1 MAVKFKRKDL
11 ILPLIFGILFAIM
24 YPILPLKYFAAALVG
39 FVGLVAVLYD
49 IKIGIVGALFSI
61 PFLPDILSLLFI
73 IFLVMVYFY
82 DHLIKRK
89 NSLNFEPVYIPMILF
104 GIIIFI
110 GTITSINPVG
120 SFRDLTIHFVSLG
133 LVFVMVNSIN
143 RLEEFNVIVIFV
155 VFSATIVA
163 LIGLY
168 QYVVG
173 VPIDAAWVDVENN
186 PDIKARVYSVFGN
199 PNVLAEYLIMTIP
212 LSISLMW
219 YSKKIHKKIIFLATS
234 GVLILALVLTL
245 SRGGWIGFAFSALIF
260 VLLVEKRLLLSAIPI
275 VLGGILFLPQS
286 ILHRIMSIGNFADSS
301 NAYRLKMWE
310 ITLDIIKDNPIAGVG
325 LGHLPFKETFETY
338 IRTMPTYHAHN
349 TYLEIAAELG
359 IPGLIAFLI
368 LLFVVFKYGIQ
379 TLINGE
385 NRYIKIMA
393 AGVFSGLGGLLAH
406 GAVENVIYL
415 TRIIVYFWILIG
427 FILVLMKIKKQ
438 KETNIR

>member
-1 MAVKFKRKDL
+1 MAIKFKRKEL
-11 ILPLIFGILFAIM
+11 LLPLIFGILFAIM
-24 YPILPLKYFAAALVG
+24 YPILPLKYFAAVLIG
-39 FVGLVAVLYD
+39 FIGLVAILYD
-49 IKIGIVGALFSI
+49 IKIGIAAALFAI
-61 PFLPDILSLLFI
+61 PFLPDMISLLFI
-73 IFLVMVYFY
+73 VFLIMVYFY
-82 DHLIKRK
+82 EHLLKK
-89 NSLNFEPVYIPMILF
+89 ENSLNFEPVYIPMILY

-120 SFRDLTIHFVSLG
+120 SFRDLTIHLASLG
-133 LVFVMVNSIN
+133 LVFVMVNTIN
-143 RLEEFNVIVIFV
+143 KLEEFNVIVTLV

-173 VPIDAAWVDVENN
+173 VPIDASWIDVENN

-199 PNVLAEYLIMTIP
+199 PNVLAEYLIMIIP
-212 LSISLMW
+212 LSISLLW
-219 YSKKIHKKIIFLATS
+219 YSKKIHKKVIFLGTS
-234 GVLILALVLTL
+234 GVLIMALVLTL

-260 VLLVEKRLLLSAIPI
+260 ILLVEKRLLLSIIPI
-275 VLGGILFLPQS
+275 SLGGVLFLPQS
-286 ILHRIMSIGNFADSS
+286 ILHRIISIGNLADSS

-310 ITLDIIKDNPIAGVG
+310 IALDIIKDNPLAGVG
-325 LGHLPFKETFETY
+325 LGHLPFKQTFEMY

-359 IPGLIAFLI
+359 IPGLIAFLF
-368 LLFVVFKYGIQ
+368 LLFVVFKYGILS
-379 TLINGE
+379 LINGE

-393 AGVFSGLGGLLAH
+393 AGVFAGLGGLLAH

-438 KETNIR
+438 EEIQTR

>member
-1 MAVKFKRKDL
+1 MVINFKRKDL
-11 ILPLIFGILFAIM
+11 ILPLIFGVFFAIL
-24 YPILPLKYFAAALVG
+24 YPILPLKYFATVLLG
-39 FVGLVAVLYD
+39 FLGLIAILYD
-49 IKIGIVGALFSI
+49 IKVGIVAAVFAI
-61 PFLPDILSLLFI
+61 PFLPDMVSLLFI

-89 NSLNFEPVYIPMILF
+89 NSLHMGPEYMPLILY
-104 GIIIFI
+104 GLIILI
-110 GTITSINPVG
+110 GTLTSINPQG

-133 LVFVMVNSIN
+133 LVFVLINSID
-143 RLEEFNVIVIFV
+143 RLEEFNVIVTFI
-155 VFSATIVA
+155 VFSATLVA
-163 LIGLY
+163 LFGLY

-219 YSKKIHKKIIFLATS
+219 YSKKIHKKIIFLGTS
-234 GVLILALVLTL
+234 GILILALVLTL
-245 SRGGWIGFAFSALIF
+245 SRGGWIGFAVSALVF
-260 VLLVEKRLLLSAIPI
+260 VILIEKRLLLSIIPI
-275 VLGGILFLPQS
+275 SVAGIFLLPQS
-286 ILHRIMSIGNFADSS
+286 ILNRILSIGNLADSS
-301 NAYRLKMWE
+301 NSYRLTMWG
-310 ITLDIIKDNPIAGVG
+310 ITLDIIKDHPIAGVG
-325 LGHLPFKETFETY
+325 FGHIPFKQTFETY

-359 IPGLIAFLI
+359 IPGLIAFLF
-368 LLFVVFKYGIQ
+368 LLFIIFKYGIQ
-379 TLINGE
+379 SLINGQ

-393 AGVFSGLGGLLAH
+393 AGLFSGLAGVLAH

-427 FILVLMKIKKQ
+427 LILVLMKIKKQ
-438 KETNIR
+438 EKIHIK